1 MVMSVKEE
9 ITSLEEQVV
18 NTKGPGSIAKRKEL
32 QDRIDALKKDE
43 ADDNVTSVP
52 ARHLP
57 IPDPVVKTAPT
68 SDVPIPDT
76 RPMPTKWIKAS
87 VQQVQAA
94 EAAGTLCG
102 YDPDKGLALIRD

>member
-9 ITSLEEQVV
+9 ITSLEEQFV

-43 ADDNVTSVP
+43 ADDNITSI
-52 ARHLP
+52 ARDLP
-57 IPDPVVKTAPT
+57 IPAPDVKTAPT
-68 SDVPIPDT
+68 SDVPILDI